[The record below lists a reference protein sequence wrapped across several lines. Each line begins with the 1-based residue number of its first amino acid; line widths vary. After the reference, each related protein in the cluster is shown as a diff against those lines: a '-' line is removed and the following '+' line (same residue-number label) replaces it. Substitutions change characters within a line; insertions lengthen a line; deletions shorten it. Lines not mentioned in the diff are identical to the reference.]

1 MEEYA
6 NGVDEKGSLDSL
18 KKGKKLVVGEGNS
31 NPYELEVF
39 IVFFLS
45 YHLFEG
51 YSHEKILSRHFPLAI
66 KLAKGYTFPLASY
79 FLRILYSHLDCFTID
94 L

>member
-1 MEEYA
+1 M
-6 NGVDEKGSLDSL
+6 
-18 KKGKKLVVGEGNS
+18 VVGEGNS
-31 NPYELEVF
+31 SPYELEVF
-39 IVFFLS
+39 IAFFLS